1 MIFASSRNRSNS
13 QTFPWGF
20 AAQFAH
26 RRAVS
31 AAWRNTVRF
40 SNSFRFTNP
49 PKGFTTLGRM
59 FRVIQYQWDR
69 ALRAAASV
77 SVSSRFWDP
86 GWLAQGI
93 ARRARQA
100 LLGTVGLARLGLGFR
115 VRV

>member
-1 MIFASSRNRSNS
+1 MVFASSRNRSNLS
-13 QTFPWGF
+13 FFRTGF
-20 AAQFAH
+20 AVQFAH
-26 RRAVS
+26 RRAES

-40 SNSFRFTNP
+40 SNSFRFTDP
-49 PKGFTTLGRM
+49 PKVFTVRVGER
-59 FRVIQYQWDR
+59 FRVIQYQLDR

-100 LLGTVGLARLGLGFR
+100 LLGTVGLPRLG
-115 VRV
+115 